1 MLLNMWLLIVF
12 QLKKCIVIP
21 VNTFSFTSFLLKTRS
36 KMITFTFMAV
46 ITDAPCSSLSPST
59 DSWELEL
66 NVIVSKIVD
75 IGNREPQQIVS
86 ALVG

>member
-1 MLLNMWLLIVF
+1 
-12 QLKKCIVIP
+12 
-21 VNTFSFTSFLLKTRS
+21 
-36 KMITFTFMAV
+36 MAV
-46 ITDAPCSSLSPST
+46 ITDALCSSLSPST

-66 NVIVSKIVD
+66 NVIVSTIVD